1 MDWKHFLPFFAV
13 ALAIGWF
20 VPADEQEVVPPK
32 AVAVP
37 IVSEQID
44 DVEDTDRVA
53 LTRQVDG
60 HFYTE
65 VEVGSGSVRFLV
77 DTGATAVAL
86 TGDDA
91 RELGLHWSEDE
102 LGPVARGASGMVR
115 GKVIVID
122 RMQLGN
128 VEARNV
134 RAAIIPEGLDVSLLG
149 QTFLSQI
156 SSVNISGNQMVLRA
170 RT

>member
-1 MDWKHFLPFFAV
+1 MDWKHVLPLFAV
-13 ALAIGWF
+13 ALAVGWF
-20 VPADEQEVVPPK
+20 VPADEQAVVPPK
-32 AVAVP
+32 AVSAP
-37 IVSEQID
+37 MPSDQIGD
-44 DVEDTDRVA
+44 AEESGRVA
-53 LTRQVDG
+53 LSRQADG

-91 RELGLHWSEDE
+91 RELGMSWTEEE
-102 LGPVARGASGMVR
+102 LRPVARGANGAVR

-122 RMQLGN
+122 RMQLGD

-134 RAAIIPEGLDVSLLG
+134 RAAIIPDGLDVSLLG
-149 QTFLSQI
+149 QTFLSQVP
-156 SSVNISGNQMVLRA
+156 SVNISGDQMVLG
-170 RT
+170 

>member
-1 MDWKHFLPFFAV
+1 MDWKHVLPLFAV
-13 ALAIGWF
+13 AMAVGWF
-20 VPADEQEVVPPK
+20 IPADEPATERAEVAQALEEP
-32 AVAVP
+32 
-37 IVSEQID
+37 
-44 DVEDTDRVA
+44 VETEPSDGVE
-53 LTRQVDG
+53 LTRETDG

-65 VEVGSGSVRFLV
+65 VEVNSGSVRFIV

-102 LGPVARGASGMVR
+102 LGPVAKGANGMVR

-122 RMQLGN
+122 RMQLGDI
-128 VEARNV
+128 EARNV

-149 QTFLSQI
+149 QTFLSEVN
-156 SSVNISGNQMVLRA
+156 SVNISGDRMVLS
-170 RT
+170 